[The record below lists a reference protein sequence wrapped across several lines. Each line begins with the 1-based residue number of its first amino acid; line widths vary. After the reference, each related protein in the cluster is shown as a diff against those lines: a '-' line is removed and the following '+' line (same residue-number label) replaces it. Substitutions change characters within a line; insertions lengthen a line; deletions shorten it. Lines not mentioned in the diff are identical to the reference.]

1 MFLWWGKDL
10 VQFYNDAYRPSLGNE
25 GKHPLALGQKGAEC
39 WVEIWPVIKPLI
51 DQVLEGKGASW
62 SEDQL
67 IPIYRNGRLEDV
79 YWTFSYSPVRDDEGE
94 IAGVF
99 VVCHE
104 TTAKM
109 NSINELRES
118 EMNFRNLV
126 MQAPV
131 GICIVK
137 GEPVYTEMVNDSFL
151 GLVGRQRSEF
161 EGKPLW
167 QAVPEAEENYA
178 PVLEDV
184 IRNGKT
190 YVGRENRIKL
200 IRAGKPQNVYINF
213 VCEPIKDAAG
223 TVKSVMILAIEIT
236 DQVMARRKTE
246 ESEALLQVR
255 VNQRTA
261 ELSRANKTL
270 AKMNRE
276 LEHFTF
282 AASHDMQEPLRKV
295 STFSNFLLERY
306 PDQLDETARTYLV
319 KIDHSVRR
327 MKNMIEDLLNYSQQT
342 SEEQEHVPIDL
353 NEILEVI
360 ETDLELVIQQ
370 KMARIT
376 KERLPRFQ
384 ANPTQMNQLFFN
396 LYSNALKF
404 SKPGVP
410 VRIDIKC
417 CPVEKTELA
426 RFNLPDTDRSY
437 IRISFIDNGIGF
449 EQKYAEQIFSLFKR
463 LHGRSEYE
471 GTGIGL
477 GLCKKIVESHRGAI
491 SASSEPGRGAAFHI
505 LLPVK

>member
-1 MFLWWGKDL
+1 
-10 VQFYNDAYRPSLGNE
+10 
-25 GKHPLALGQKGAEC
+25 
-39 WVEIWPVIKPLI
+39 
-51 DQVLEGKGASW
+51 
-62 SEDQL
+62 
-67 IPIYRNGRLEDV
+67 
-79 YWTFSYSPVRDDEGE
+79 
-94 IAGVF
+94 
-99 VVCHE
+99 
-104 TTAKM
+104 
-109 NSINELRES
+109 
-118 EMNFRNLV
+118 
-126 MQAPV
+126 
-131 GICIVK
+131 VK
-137 GEPVYTEMVNDSFL
+137 GQPVYTEMVNDSFL

-190 YVGRENRIKL
+190 YVGRENRVKL

-342 SEEQEHVPIDL
+342 SEEQEHVPVDL

-417 CPVEKTELA
+417 CQVEKAELA

-477 GLCKKIVESHRGAI
+477 GLCKKIVESHHGAI

-505 LLPVK
+505 LLPVR